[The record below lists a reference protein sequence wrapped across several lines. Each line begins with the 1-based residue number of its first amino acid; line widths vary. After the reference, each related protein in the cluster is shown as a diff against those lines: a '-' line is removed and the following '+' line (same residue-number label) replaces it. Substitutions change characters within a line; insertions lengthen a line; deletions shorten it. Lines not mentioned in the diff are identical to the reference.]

1 MKIAITAKSSDH
13 DGAFEPRFGRCAYF
27 IFLDTETQD
36 WHSAANPAG
45 NARGGA
51 GTQAAQF
58 VANQDADAVISGQ
71 FGPNAHT
78 ALKAAGIE
86 MYRAQSGSVSSIVEA
101 FQSGELKQVASSSGF
116 GGGRGRGRRRR

>member
-13 DGAFEPRFGRCAYF
+13 HGTFESRFGRCAYF
-27 IFLDTETQD
+27 VFVDTETQD
-36 WHSAANPAG
+36 WHSEANPAG

-58 VANQDADAVISGQ
+58 VANQDVDAVISGQ

-86 MYRAQSGSVSSIVEA
+86 MYQARGGSVSSVAEA
-101 FQSGELKQVASSSGF
+101 FQSGELKRVTSSSGF